1 MGIAVGT
8 GTSEAEYPGE
18 FTMTRETDLTRIRLG
33 AERYEIPDAVVLG
46 G

>member
-1 MGIAVGT
+1 MGTPIGAD
-8 GTSEAEYPGE
+8 TSEADDPGV
-18 FTMTRETDLTRIRLG
+18 FVATREGGGSVVRLG